1 MPALGSIAPDR
12 LALFERWHNPGL
24 APAAKGLCVLFEKR
38 GNLVE
43 FEIGHKLKFDTR
55 GFGMEEKCPPTPE
68 NPNTI
73 PANAPAPLPPG
84 LVDAVGLAEALCPD
98 PRSRPGLR
106 TIRRWQK
113 MRLVPFLKI
122 GGRVLFDP
130 VQVRRALD
138 ARFTVNAR

>member
-1 MPALGSIAPDR
+1 
-12 LALFERWHNPGL
+12 
-24 APAAKGLCVLFEKR
+24 
-38 GNLVE
+38 VE
-43 FEIGHKLKFDTR
+43 SEIGHKPEFDTL
-55 GFGMEEKCPPTPE
+55 GFGMEEKCPPAPTKPS
-68 NPNTI
+68 TQ
-73 PANAPAPLPPG
+73 PANASATLPPG

-130 VQVRRALD
+130 LQVRRALD
-138 ARFTVNAR
+138 ARFTISAR

>member
-1 MPALGSIAPDR
+1 
-12 LALFERWHNPGL
+12 
-24 APAAKGLCVLFEKR
+24 
-38 GNLVE
+38 
-43 FEIGHKLKFDTR
+43 
-55 GFGMEEKCPPTPE
+55 MEEKCPPTPE
-68 NPNTI
+68 KPTTLH
-73 PANAPAPLPPG
+73 ANASANQPPG
-84 LVDAVGLAEALCPD
+84 LVDALGLAEALCPD

-130 VQVRRALD
+130 LQVRRALD

>member
-1 MPALGSIAPDR
+1 
-12 LALFERWHNPGL
+12 
-24 APAAKGLCVLFEKR
+24 
-38 GNLVE
+38 VE
-43 FEIGHKLKFDTR
+43 SEIGHKLEFDTR

-73 PANAPAPLPPG
+73 PANATATLPPG

-130 VQVRRALD
+130 IQVRRALD
-138 ARFTVNAR
+138 ARFTVRAR